1 MCISNIL
8 LLFFYFILNAISVPQ
23 IPLQVIPS
31 YLYQKM
37 CCTCRVDILLIKP
50 IAFLLF
56 VFILLN
62 YYYKGN

>member
-1 MCISNIL
+1 MSNIV

-23 IPLQVIPS
+23 IQLQVIPS

-37 CCTCRVDILLIKP
+37 CRTCRVDILLIKP

>member
-1 MCISNIL
+1 MSII
-8 LLFFYFILNAISVPQ
+8 FYFCFFILNAVSVPQ
-23 IPLQVIPS
+23 VQLQVIPS

-37 CCTCRVDILLIKP
+37 CCMCRVDILLIKP

>member
-23 IPLQVIPS
+23 IQLQVIPS

-37 CCTCRVDILLIKP
+37 CCTCRVDFLLIKP

>member
-1 MCISNIL
+1 MSNIL

-23 IPLQVIPS
+23 IQLQVIPS

-37 CCTCRVDILLIKP
+37 CCTCRVDILFIKP
-50 IAFLLF
+50 IAFWLF

>member
-1 MCISNIL
+1 MSNIL

-23 IPLQVIPS
+23 IQLQVIPS

-37 CCTCRVDILLIKP
+37 FCTCRVDILLIKP